1 MDKII
6 LTKVKEQYPLQKF
19 QYVGVDVNA
28 FSCKRAREL
37 LEPLDN
43 VDATLVA
50 ADMSNLDPQELQG
63 FDFIFAVHSLYYV
76 TSVEKA
82 LNKILS
88 LLKSSGN
95 VNLQSFHILYHP

>member
-6 LTKVKEQYPLQKF
+6 LTKISEQYPLQKF
-19 QYVGVDVNA
+19 QYVGVDVNT
-28 FSCKRAREL
+28 FSCKKAREL
-37 LEPLDN
+37 LEPLEN

-50 ADMSNLDPQELQG
+50 ADMLNLDPLEFQT

-82 LNKILS
+82 LTAILS
-88 LLKSSGN
+88 LLKPSGN
-95 VNLQSFHILYHP
+95 KLKTTTFSC